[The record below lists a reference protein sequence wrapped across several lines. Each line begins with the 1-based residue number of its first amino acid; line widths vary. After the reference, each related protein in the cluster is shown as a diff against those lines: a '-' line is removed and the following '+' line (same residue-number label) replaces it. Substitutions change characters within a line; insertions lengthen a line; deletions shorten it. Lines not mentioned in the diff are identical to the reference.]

1 MNREASTD
9 ARVSVHAE
17 SSLARAA
24 DLVEVYLR
32 SSESDL
38 PELDRALARGDIL
51 KVASMAHRLKQS
63 AAQAGAVEIAHAAD
77 QIEMSYRQGV
87 IELLPSYID
96 NFQRAHRS
104 MATQTLIAPS

>member
-1 MNREASTD
+1 MNRDTSTN
-9 ARVSVHAE
+9 ARISVHAE
-17 SSLARAA
+17 RSLARAE

-32 SSESDL
+32 SSALDL

-63 AAQAGAVEIAHAAD
+63 AAQAGAVEIANAAD

-87 IELLPSYID
+87 IELLPSYVD
-96 NFQRAHRS
+96 NFQRAHR
-104 MATQTLIAPS
+104 ATAMRMIVAPS